1 MLDHPVPVVELDYI
15 ATCVV
20 AQRTSFITVI
30 PKFNYFRYY
39 RFYIVINQQAEVY
52 ATTNVGVQGYDLA
65 NIGPLLALPD
75 AAYEIGVTNLSGKF
89 AVGIGAAQDT
99 GTWVPAA

>member
-1 MLDHPVPVVELDYI
+1 MVANAADANFQETRWCVYAVP
-15 ATCVV
+15 
-20 AQRTSFITVI
+20 QTVRNTGNRA
-30 PKFNYFRYY
+30 F
-39 RFYIVINQQAEVY
+39 VINQQAEVY

-75 AAYEIGVTNLSGKF
+75 AAYEIGVVNIGGKF
-89 AVGIGAAQDT
+89 AVGVGAAQDG